1 MDYKILRDKIEDMA
15 NDNYRDFIKAVISLE
30 KGINDD
36 NALDKMYDAYMEN
49 DSEICCMKNLM

>member
-1 MDYKILRDKIEDMA
+1 MDYKTIRDKIEDMA

-36 NALDKMYDAYMEN
+36 NALDKM
-49 DSEICCMKNLM
+49 L